1 MSLDVTLV
9 TDGSSDRVLMPIL
22 EWLFRTTT
30 LETVELRWA
39 DLRGLPSPA
48 RELRARLRV
57 AVDLYPCRLLLVH
70 RDAERADADDRRAE
84 VATANATGVPHVTV
98 VPVRMQ
104 EAWLL
109 HDEAA
114 LRFAAGCPSGQE
126 PLDLPAASRWEDLA
140 DPKGVLHRA
149 LLTASG
155 ATGRRAKKFNAR
167 TAAHHLAHR
176 IEDWSPLRQL
186 SAFRR
191 LEADLRAA
199 MDRMGVPLY
208 PDGRGEGPEPST

>member
-22 EWLFRTTT
+22 EWLFRGMT
-30 LETVELRWA
+30 LEPVELRWA

-48 RELRARLRV
+48 RELRARLSL
-57 AVDLYPCRLLLVH
+57 AVDLYPCQLLLVH

-84 VATANATGVPHVTV
+84 VAAANATGVPHVTV

-114 LRFAAGCPSGQE
+114 LRFAAGCPSGNE
-126 PLDLPAASRWEDLA
+126 PLDLPVASRWEELP

-155 ATGRRAKKFNAR
+155 ATGRRAKKFHAG
-167 TAAHHLAHR
+167 TAAHHLAQR

-199 MDRMGVPLY
+199 MDRLGLPLY
-208 PDGRGEGPEPST
+208 PSLAAGGAQRSS